1 MSTHDKSP
9 TSTSLSAV
17 LEYLAA
23 VKVVVKDDI
32 AMALRKFVQK
42 ISRGVLGIILAHSA
56 VVAVGADDSLG
67 IAAMQLGECHEE
79 CERVIETTDN
89 KQPLTLTGR

>member
-17 LEYLAA
+17 LEYLSA

-42 ISRGVLGIILAHSA
+42 ISRGVLGVVATHLT
-56 VVAVGADDSLG
+56 VVAVGADDGLG

-79 CERVIETTDN
+79 CERVIEATDN
-89 KQPLTLTGR
+89 KQPLTLTGW